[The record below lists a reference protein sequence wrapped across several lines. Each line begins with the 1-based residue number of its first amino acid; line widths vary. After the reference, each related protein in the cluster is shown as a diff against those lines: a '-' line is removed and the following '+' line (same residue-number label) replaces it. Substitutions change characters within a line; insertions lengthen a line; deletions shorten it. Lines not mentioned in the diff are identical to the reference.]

1 MNIRRKRPVYDS
13 LPKNAASAASR
24 WAIVSSVMK
33 VTAPTIIEITAIG
46 EKSILAK
53 AVSHDG
59 ETVERNETLW
69 TLNLPRLGKGVG
81 VTSFTYSP

>member
-13 LPKNAASAASR
+13 PAEECR
-24 WAIVSSVMK
+24 QRGIK
-33 VTAPTIIEITAIG
+33 VGDRLVGDEGYGPTIIEITAIG

-69 TLNLPRLGKGVG
+69 TLNCRDWEKV
-81 VTSFTYSP
+81 SA